1 MSTELEVKIID
12 IVGSPSCINPEDG
25 EKVKKVITTALRAD
39 KPVAISLEGIEDFTS
54 RFLNSAIGQLYGEF
68 SEQTIRAKLR
78 ITHADKDDLAL
89 LKRVVERAKEYFKN
103 PKRFEQACREVL
115 GEDNE

>member
-1 MSTELEVKIID
+1 MSTLEVKITD

-25 EKVKKVITTALRAD
+25 EKVFQVIAEALRAE
-39 KPVAISLEGIEDFTS
+39 KSVTIFLGGIEDLTS

-68 SEQTIRAKLR
+68 SEEEIKAKLR
-78 ITHADKDDLAL
+78 VTEANQDDLAL

-103 PKRFEQACREVL
+103 PVPFEQASREVL
-115 GEDNE
+115 GDFDA